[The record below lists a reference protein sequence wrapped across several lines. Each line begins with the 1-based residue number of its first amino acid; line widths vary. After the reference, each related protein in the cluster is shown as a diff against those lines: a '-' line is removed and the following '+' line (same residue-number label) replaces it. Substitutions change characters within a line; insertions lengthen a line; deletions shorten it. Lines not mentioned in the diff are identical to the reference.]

1 MNHIGPI
8 NVIDRPWAVASPDD
22 RGGSPQHA
30 VLIVRDHNRNGDY
43 LESVCEFLDIDVQHA
58 GTGDDLRMM
67 LTTLRPMAVIADID
81 GEVQDGFHV
90 MKMAADYDRAVP
102 ILLLT
107 GYDPAVL
114 GAIDAVQEVWGLT
127 RVATAAATA
136 GIGALVDFI
145 CHAARDAGRPRI
157 LRA

>member
-1 MNHIGPI
+1 MDHIRPI
-8 NVIDRPWAVASPDD
+8 IVSDRPWGVTPPISPARSSQHTVLVV
-22 RGGSPQHA
+22 RGPNKNS
-30 VLIVRDHNRNGDY
+30 DY
-43 LESVCEFLDIDVQHA
+43 LESVCEFLDIDVLHA
-58 GTGDDLRMM
+58 TIEEDLRTM
-67 LTTLRPMAVIADID
+67 LTTLRPMAVIADLD
-81 GEVQDGFHV
+81 GEAQDGFHV
-90 MKMAADYDRAVP
+90 MKMAAEYDRSVP

-107 GYDPAVL
+107 GYDPALL

-127 RVATAAATA
+127 RVATAATSA

>member
-1 MNHIGPI
+1 MNQFGPA
-8 NVIDRPWAVASPDD
+8 NVIDRPWEIASPADPS
-22 RGGSPQHA
+22 GSPQHA
-30 VLIVRDHNRNGDY
+30 VLVVRDPDKSSDY

-58 GTGDDLRMM
+58 ATGDDLRMM
-67 LTTLRPMAVIADID
+67 LTTLRPMAVIADLD

-90 MKMAADYDRAVP
+90 MKVAADYDRSVP

-107 GYDPAVL
+107 GYDPALL

-127 RVATAAATA
+127 RVATVAGTA

>member
-1 MNHIGPI
+1 MDQIGPI
-8 NVIDRPWAVASPDD
+8 NVIDRPWEIASPDNRKD
-22 RGGSPQHA
+22 SSQRA
-30 VLIVRDHNRNGDY
+30 VLIVRDSDGNNDY
-43 LESVCEFLDIDVQHA
+43 LESVCEFLDIEVQHA
-58 GTGDDLRMM
+58 ATGDDLRAM
-67 LTTLRPMAVIADID
+67 LTALRPMAVIADLD

-90 MKMAADYDRAVP
+90 MKMAADYDRSVP

-107 GYDPAVL
+107 SYDPALL

-145 CHAARDAGRPRI
+145 CHAAREAGRPRTV
-157 LRA
+157 RA

>member
-1 MNHIGPI
+1 
-8 NVIDRPWAVASPDD
+8 
-22 RGGSPQHA
+22 
-30 VLIVRDHNRNGDY
+30 
-43 LESVCEFLDIDVQHA
+43 
-58 GTGDDLRMM
+58 
-67 LTTLRPMAVIADID
+67 MAVIADLD

-90 MKMAADYDRAVP
+90 MKMAADYDRSVP

-107 GYDPAVL
+107 GYDPALL

-127 RVATAAATA
+127 RVATVAGTA

>member
-1 MNHIGPI
+1 MHHIQPV
-8 NVIDRPWAVASPDD
+8 NVIDRPWEIAPPVERS
-22 RGGSPQHA
+22 GSPQHA
-30 VLIVRDHNRNGDY
+30 VLIVRDPSRNDDY

-58 GTGDDLRMM
+58 TTGDDLRTIF
-67 LTTLRPMAVIADID
+67 TTLRPMAVIADLD

-90 MKMAADYDRAVP
+90 MKMAADYDRSVP

-107 GYDPAVL
+107 GYDPTL
-114 GAIDAVQEVWGLT
+114 MGAIDAVQEVWGLT
-127 RVATAAATA
+127 HVATAAGTA

-157 LRA
+157 SRV

>member
-1 MNHIGPI
+1 MDQVTSI
-8 NVIDRPWAVASPDD
+8 NLIDRPWELSVPDGRSD
-22 RGGSPQHA
+22 SPQHA
-30 VLIVRDHNRNGDY
+30 VLIVRDPDRSSDY
-43 LESVCEFLDIDVQHA
+43 LESICEFLDIEIQHA
-58 GTGDDLRMM
+58 TTGDDLPTL
-67 LTTLRPMAVIADID
+67 LTTLRPMAVIADLD

-90 MKMAADYDRAVP
+90 MKMAADYDRSVP

-107 GYDPAVL
+107 GYDPALL

-145 CHAARDAGRPRI
+145 CHAARDAGRPRA